1 MYQTR
6 EGFRRLLLRYSI
18 EMGSREKNSRLLSW
32 HFTYVVKKFTIQDRD
47 TCRWGGVSSE
57 EKLFYFLF
65 FSFLQ
70 LQKVTRKK
78 QQLDQKLL
86 PFQQREGKLE
96 KKREREKPRE
106 RNREKKR
113 ERDRQWDHSPVWDTI
128 KKYPAI
134 CLPFRSLFFFFLF
147 SSLLSFSLNVNIH
160 PRIHPRK
167 NHKIPR
173 KTRA

>member
-1 MYQTR
+1 MTFYVCSQKIHDTR
-6 EGFRRLLLRYSI
+6 SGYMSVGWSVFWGKI
-18 EMGSREKNSRLLSW
+18 VLLSFFFFFATPKS
-32 HFTYVVKKFTIQDRD
+32 HPQKTAARSKTFVVSAKGRQ
-47 TCRWGGVSSE
+47 
-57 EKLFYFLF
+57 
-65 FSFLQ
+65 
-70 LQKVTRKK
+70 
-78 QQLDQKLL
+78 
-86 PFQQREGKLE
+86 GKLE
-96 KKREREKPRE
+96 KKREREKLRE

-134 CLPFRSLFFFFLF
+134 CLPFRSLFFFFPF
-147 SSLLSFSLNVNIH
+147 SSLLSLSLNVNIH